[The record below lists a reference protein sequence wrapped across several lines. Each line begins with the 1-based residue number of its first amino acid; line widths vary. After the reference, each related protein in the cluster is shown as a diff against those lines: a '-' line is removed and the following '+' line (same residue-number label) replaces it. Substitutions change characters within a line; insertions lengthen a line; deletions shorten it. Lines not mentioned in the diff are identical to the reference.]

1 LGEASRTESR
11 RGMSGFLRTKRTAWG
26 AALFFAVFVLTLSY
40 VTGRRYKN
48 ALDWVEHTHLVR
60 SSLERVL
67 SSTIDHE
74 SAVRGYV
81 ITGDVRFLARGR
93 RAETA
98 AQDELRHTRELV
110 RDNPTQAARAAELG
124 RSVAD
129 KLTFAARL
137 VEARD
142 QDAIVRANAMVGS
155 LQNKLLM
162 DRVRGTVAR
171 MSAEE
176 EHLLEERRAAAN
188 ATQLDT
194 VLAIGALAFC
204 LLGLLA
210 FSFVNMQRDA
220 NELEA
225 AALELADSEERYRL
239 LVNNVS
245 DLVLLHDSDG
255 KLVYVSPSLETLLGY
270 SLERASALELRS
282 LVHPDEVEFVESQLS
297 RFRTGTATS
306 AVVTCRLCRKDGE
319 YRWFEFKVAA
329 VNDETGSV
337 RHFQSAGRDV
347 TARRELEQRLA
358 EQAEELRQLSFRD
371 GLTGLYNRR
380 GFLEL
385 SQQVVRV
392 AERQKHRLAALFI
405 DLDGLKGI
413 NDGLGHERGDR
424 AIGEA
429 ADLLRSTCRATD
441 LVARLGGDEFVVL
454 ASDVDDAAIAA
465 LTARLEHALVEA
477 NRKANRDYQLSFS
490 FGVASFDPLAP
501 VPMEKLLVEADARMY
516 EAKMRRRRARAS
528 SAAFASNALGRA
540 ARAPRPLS

>member
-1 LGEASRTESR
+1 
-11 RGMSGFLRTKRTAWG
+11 MSGFLRTKRTAWG
-26 AALFFAVFVLTLSY
+26 AALLFAVFVLTLSY

-67 SSTIDHE
+67 SSMIDHE

-81 ITGDVRFLARGR
+81 ITGDVRFLERRRG
-93 RAETA
+93 AENA
-98 AQDELRHTRELV
+98 AEDELRHTRELV
-110 RDNPTQAARAAELG
+110 RDNPTQALRAAELR

-142 QDAIVRANAMVGS
+142 HDDVARANAMVGS

-204 LLGLLA
+204 LLALLA

-225 AALELADSEERYRL
+225 AARELAESEERYRL

-282 LVHPDEVEFVESQLS
+282 VVHPDEVEFVEGQLS
-297 RFRTGTATS
+297 RFRAGTAMS
-306 AVVTCRLCRKDGE
+306 AVVTCRLCRNDGE

-441 LVARLGGDEFVVL
+441 LIARLGGDEFVVL

-477 NRKANRDYQLSFS
+477 NRRSNRDYQLSFS

-501 VPMEKLLVEADARMY
+501 VSMEKLLVEADARMY

-528 SAAFASNALGRA
+528 SAAFASNALDRG
-540 ARAPRPLS
+540 ARTARPWS